1 VDAVAAAKGIDSANA
16 SGDVVVTRMV
26 DGQQIRLEVPLQEIM
41 KGQVPNLLLWPGD
54 VVFVPTFQLL
64 N

>member
-1 VDAVAAAKGIDSANA
+1 VDAVAAAKGIDATNA

-26 DGQQIRLEVPLQEIM
+26 DGHQVRVDVPLQEIM
-41 KGQVPNLLLWPGD
+41 KGRAPNLLLWPGD